1 MPMFH
6 TVLVTHPA
14 PRLAMYLGDRALQQ
28 LRQVAQVR
36 LNPLDVDLAGPALV
50 DAAQGCDVIL
60 AYRQTPVDACAF
72 ATLPGLRAV
81 VRCAG
86 LVTCRQRPGTASGV
100 IFVTLEDET
109 GSANVVVFNDLASR
123 QRRLLLGSRLLGV
136 AGQLQVEGEGEH
148 AVVHLVAKR
157 LFDHSEL
164 LGTLLTASR
173 DFH

>member
-1 MPMFH
+1 LQRDLFAGIALDEAGV
-6 TVLVTHPA
+6 VLAAPREGEEIVADHGSFGLTLGRHPLA
-14 PRLAMYLGDRALQQ
+14 LLRRRLAMKRYLSAMELRECGD
-28 LRQVAQVR
+28 
-36 LNPLDVDLAGPALV
+36 
-50 DAAQGCDVIL
+50 
-60 AYRQTPVDACAF
+60 
-72 ATLPGLRAV
+72 RAV